1 MKDIQTWLKT
11 TIHRLMRW
19 VVGLLSNI
27 HLKKYDISLLDFL
40 QFLFKKMEKDHVM
53 EMSRSMAYSFVLS
66 IFPAIIFLFTLIPL
80 VPIAHLDTLI
90 LQNLAQVLPVGIYE
104 VAQST
109 IYDIVA
115 RPQTG
120 LLSFGFLFTIYAAIN
135 GIMAMITVFNKCYR
149 TKEDRSFIRRIF
161 ISVQILFLL
170 VFCVLSSITLQVI
183 VEMVFNQI
191 SFYEQGQIV
200 FLSIIRYLLPYLLFL
215 MSFSLI
221 YSLAPAVTNPWKFFS
236 FGSLIAAFL
245 AVSFSIFFILYF
257 NNFSSYNKVYGSIG
271 ALIGLMLW
279 MYFMS
284 LIVLLG
290 FEINAA
296 LQIIDTR
303 RKANNPS

>member
-1 MKDIQTWLKT
+1 MKKLKAWLG
-11 TIHRLMRW
+11 INQLMRW
-19 VVGLLSNI
+19 AVARLSSI
-27 HLKKYDISLLDFL
+27 HLTKYETSLLDFL
-40 QFLFKKMEKDHVM
+40 QFLFRKMEKDHVM

-66 IFPAIIFLFTLIPL
+66 IFPAIIFLFTLIPHI
-80 VPIAHLDTLI
+80 PIEHLDTAI
-90 LQNLAQVLPVGIYE
+90 LHNLEQVLPRGIYE
-104 VAQST
+104 VAEST

-120 LLSFGFLFTIYAAIN
+120 LLSFGFLFTIYAAVN
-135 GIMAMITVFNKCYR
+135 GIVAMITVFNKCYK
-149 TKEDRSFIRRIF
+149 THDNRSFVRRIA

-170 VFCVLSSITLQVI
+170 VFCVVSSIALQIV
-183 VEMVFNQI
+183 VEMIFNEI
-191 SFYEQGQIV
+191 GFYQQVEVV

-221 YSLAPAVTNPWKFFS
+221 YSLAPAITHPWKFFS
-236 FGSLIAAFL
+236 LGSLIAAFL
-245 AVSFSIFFILYF
+245 AVAFSILFILYF

-279 MYFMS
+279 IYFMS

-296 LQIIDTR
+296 LEIVYKG
-303 RKANNPS
+303 RKSNNPS